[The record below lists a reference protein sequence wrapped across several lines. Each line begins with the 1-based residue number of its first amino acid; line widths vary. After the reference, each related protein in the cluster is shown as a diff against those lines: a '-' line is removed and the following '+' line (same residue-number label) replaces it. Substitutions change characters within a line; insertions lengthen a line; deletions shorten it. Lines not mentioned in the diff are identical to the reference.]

1 MAGAVV
7 SSAPVLLVYIIFQRQ
22 ITRAVMATG
31 FGGR

>member
-7 SSAPVLLVYIIFQRQ
+7 SSAPVLVVYIIFQRQ
-22 ITRAVMATG
+22 ITRAVMATV